1 MAHWVGR
8 ACLATL
14 NLVKVLLIVVLLNY
28 RKMEM
33 LIILFNLL
41 NSSLKYL
48 LFQYFPI
55 LWNKFIE
62 NMRLYEAENI

>member
-1 MAHWVGR
+1 
-8 ACLATL
+8 
-14 NLVKVLLIVVLLNY
+14 
-28 RKMEM
+28 M
-33 LIILFNLL
+33 LIILFKLL